1 MVMKMNKDYIFEIG
15 EIHHLVGKTIMK
27 SEPNT
32 NRPTASQIRFIDY
45 LATHKEVYQ
54 SDFEREFNISR
65 ATVYDVLNTMGKKGI
80 ITREKSSVD
89 TRKNRVILNKD
100 VLDHHMEVK
109 KKINDINREL
119 VKYIDINDL
128 FVFSKVLEQ
137 MNKNMHNLL
146 EGSDIHD

>member
-1 MVMKMNKDYIFEIG
+1 
-15 EIHHLVGKTIMK
+15 MK
-27 SEPNT
+27 SEPCS

-45 LATHKEVYQ
+45 LANHDEVYQ

-65 ATVYDVLNTMGKKGI
+65 ATVYDVLNTMEKKGI

>member
-1 MVMKMNKDYIFEIG
+1 MDKDYLFEIG
-15 EIHHLVGKTIMK
+15 EIHHLVGKIIMK
-27 SEPNT
+27 SEPCS

-45 LATHKEVYQ
+45 LATHDEVYQ
-54 SDFEREFNISR
+54 SDFEKEFNISR
-65 ATVYDVLNTMGKKGI
+65 ATVYDVLNTMEKKGI

-128 FVFSKVLEQ
+128 LVFSKVLEQ

-146 EGSDIHD
+146 EGSDVHD

>member
-1 MVMKMNKDYIFEIG
+1 MDKDYLFEIG
-15 EIHHLVGKTIMK
+15 EIHHLVGKIIMK
-27 SEPNT
+27 SEPCS

-45 LATHKEVYQ
+45 LANHDEVYQ
-54 SDFEREFNISR
+54 SDFEREFKISR
-65 ATVYDVLNTMGKKGI
+65 ATVYDVLNTMEKKGI

-128 FVFSKVLEQ
+128 LVFSKVLEQ

>member
-1 MVMKMNKDYIFEIG
+1 
-15 EIHHLVGKTIMK
+15 MK
-27 SEPNT
+27 SEPCS

-45 LATHKEVYQ
+45 LANHDEVYQ

>member
-1 MVMKMNKDYIFEIG
+1 
-15 EIHHLVGKTIMK
+15 MK
-27 SEPNT
+27 SEPCS

-45 LATHKEVYQ
+45 LANHDEVYQ

-65 ATVYDVLNTMGKKGI
+65 ATVYDVLNTMEKKGI

-128 FVFSKVLEQ
+128 LVFSKVLEQ